1 MKTIEQQIDKLIK
14 ELTLEEKASL
24 CSGRDEQTLKP
35 VERLGIPGIWV
46 SDGPHGLRKSPNS
59 NTDGYGDQLPAT
71 CFPTASALSAT
82 WNKELIREVGKY
94 LAIECQA
101 YNVNVILG
109 PGVNIKRS
117 STGGRNFEYFSE
129 DPIPSGELGA
139 AYINGVQNEGVG
151 TSLKHFVCNSQET
164 QRMMVSSE
172 IDERTLREIYLTNF
186 EIAVKKA
193 APWTVMAAYNP
204 VNGSDCTSNKY
215 LLNDILKEEWKY
227 DGVVV
232 TDWIAVYDRVEGIK
246 AGMHIEMPGIGEI
259 NDKKI
264 VAAVKAGKLDEKQID
279 KLVKETLKLVFKAKA
294 VEKKGVTFNN
304 DEHHNFARKVAGEA
318 IVLLKNENNLLPI
331 TKEKYNKVALLGEF
345 SISPRFQGN
354 GSSEVKPTRIDNV
367 KDEIIKLAGNDFQVD
382 YAQAYKISDDN
393 DLTQIKKAVETAS
406 AADIAILHV
415 GLPSHYESEG
425 YDREHIDIPPAQIKL
440 INEVA
445 KVQKNIVVVLT
456 NGSAISMPWL
466 NNVSA
471 VLEAWL
477 GGQAGGGAIAD
488 VLFGKVNPS
497 GKLAETFLQRL
508 EDTSAFLNFP
518 GMNRKLIYGEGIF
531 FGYRQ
536 YEKRKIKPL
545 FPFGLGLS

>member
-1 MKTIEQQIDKLIK
+1 M
-14 ELTLEEKASL
+14 
-24 CSGRDEQTLKP
+24 
-35 VERLGIPGIWV
+35 
-46 SDGPHGLRKSPNS
+46 
-59 NTDGYGDQLPAT
+59 
-71 CFPTASALSAT
+71 
-82 WNKELIREVGKY
+82 
-94 LAIECQA
+94 
-101 YNVNVILG
+101 
-109 PGVNIKRS
+109 
-117 STGGRNFEYFSE
+117 
-129 DPIPSGELGA
+129 GA

-193 APWTVMAAYNP
+193 DPWTVMAAYNP

-264 VAAVKAGKLDEKQID
+264 IAAVKAGKLDEKQID

-345 SISPRFQGN
+345 SISPRF
-354 GSSEVKPTRIDNV
+354 
-367 KDEIIKLAGNDFQVD
+367 
-382 YAQAYKISDDN
+382 
-393 DLTQIKKAVETAS
+393 
-406 AADIAILHV
+406 
-415 GLPSHYESEG
+415 
-425 YDREHIDIPPAQIKL
+425 
-440 INEVA
+440 
-445 KVQKNIVVVLT
+445 
-456 NGSAISMPWL
+456 
-466 NNVSA
+466 
-471 VLEAWL
+471 
-477 GGQAGGGAIAD
+477 
-488 VLFGKVNPS
+488 
-497 GKLAETFLQRL
+497 
-508 EDTSAFLNFP
+508 
-518 GMNRKLIYGEGIF
+518 
-531 FGYRQ
+531 
-536 YEKRKIKPL
+536 
-545 FPFGLGLS
+545 